1 VTGCARAARDLRNT
15 ADFASGIPGPTA
27 LSHAMLAEMRTAAA
41 ILGAAVL
48 LALGARRTQAED
60 AMPTTGKHTEPTE
73 HTNRLAGER
82 SPYLRQHQHNPVDWR
97 PWGAEAFA
105 EAKASQRP
113 VFLSIGYAACH
124 WCHVMAHE
132 SFESADVAAVMND
145 VFVCVKVDR
154 EERPD
159 IDDVYMSACQMT
171 TGSGGWPLTA
181 FLLPD
186 GRPFLVRT
194 YLRPDNVVQ
203 TSRQIARLWQTDR
216 ARLEGAAE
224 EIANAV
230 REHAAGPKAPAFTGS
245 DADLVREAVAQSVAS
260 FDRERGGF
268 DRAPKFPPHA
278 HLLFFLD
285 GDGAAAGPEA
295 LAMARVT
302 LDGMAAG
309 GVCDQVGGGFHRY
322 STDAEWLVPHFEKML
337 YDNALLAQA
346 YARAFAVTR
355 EPRYADVVRS
365 LLAWVEREMA
375 VAGGGYASSLDADTN
390 HEEGLTYTWTPEE
403 IRAALP
409 AEDARVVEAAYAV
422 RAGGNYVEE
431 AKGRPTGR
439 SIPHLAE
446 SLEKTAAKLGR
457 PVADVARDLA
467 RARST
472 LLAVRMKRAQ
482 PGRDDKVLT
491 AWNGLL
497 VSAFA
502 VAGTALAEPQYLE
515 RGKHL
520 ARFLLDRCRDA
531 GRLLRFPKGSGP
543 AIPAF
548 LDDHV
553 HLADGLLDLADATG
567 DATWADEARAL
578 ADTVLA
584 RFADPAGGFFS
595 SSSDHEALLSKSKDA
610 FDSPIP
616 SANATAARVFVRLSR
631 RTGPTAIAYRSA
643 ADRTI
648 ASFRGLVAR
657 APSGTMAFVRE
668 IAARAALEAAGV
680 APTIGDASVRVGPAQ
695 IEAFLDRAEARPGS
709 SVEVLLR
716 VTLAAGWHVNA
727 TGALP
732 PDLIPT
738 TLALDGKAPL
748 TLADVRFPPATR
760 GLPSG
765 GGLSV
770 PIYEGTIDVRAALAV
785 APAAAM
791 GPRRFTLVLS
801 FQPCD
806 ETSCQAPTEARIDL
820 PLRIDGKDGEPRHP
834 PLFR

>member
-1 VTGCARAARDLRNT
+1 
-15 ADFASGIPGPTA
+15 
-27 LSHAMLAEMRTAAA
+27 MRTVMALAIVGLAA
-41 ILGAAVL
+41 GTSSPS
-48 LALGARRTQAED
+48 RAED
-60 AMPTTGKHTEPTE
+60 AMPTGKKTEPTSPAQP
-73 HTNRLAGER
+73 TNRLAGER

-105 EAKASQRP
+105 EAKAKGKP

-132 SFESADVAAVMND
+132 SFESQDVAAAMND

-159 IDDVYMSACQMT
+159 IDDVYMAACQMT

-194 YLRPDNVVQ
+194 FLRPDAVVQ
-203 TSRQIARLWQTDR
+203 TSQQIARLWQTDR
-216 ARLEGAAE
+216 ARLEAAAE

-230 REHAAGPKAPAFTGS
+230 REHAASPQAPAFAGS

-268 DRAPKFPPHA
+268 DRSPKFPPHA

-285 GDGAAAGPEA
+285 GHGAAAGPEA

-309 GVCDQVGGGFHRY
+309 GVCDHVGGGFHRY

-346 YARAFAVTR
+346 YARAFEVTK
-355 EPRYADVVRS
+355 EPRYADVVRA

-409 AEDARVVEAAYAV
+409 ATDAKLFESVYAV

-431 AKGRPTGR
+431 SSGRPTGR
-439 SIPHLAE
+439 SILHLPE
-446 SLEKTAAKLGR
+446 PLEKTAARAGR
-457 PVADVARDLA
+457 PVADIARDLA
-467 RARST
+467 RARIT
-472 LLAVRMKRAQ
+472 LLDVRMKRAQ

-497 VSAFA
+497 ISAFA
-502 VAGTALAEPQYLE
+502 IAGSALSEPQFLE
-515 RGKHL
+515 RGKTL
-520 ARFLLDRCRDA
+520 ARFLLDHGRDD

-543 AIPAF
+543 AIPGF

-567 DATWADEARAL
+567 DAAWASEARVL
-578 ADTVLA
+578 ADVVLA
-584 RFADPAGGFFS
+584 RFADPAGGYFS
-595 SSSDHEALLSKSKDA
+595 SSSDHEALLSNSKDG

-616 SANATAARVFVRLSR
+616 SANATATRVFLRLSR
-631 RTGPTAIAYRSA
+631 RTAPTDAAGFAYRAA
-643 ADRTI
+643 ADRTLV
-648 ASFRGLVAR
+648 AFRGLVAR

-680 APTIGDASVRVGPAQ
+680 APTKGDVSVRAGPAQ
-695 IEAFLDRAEARPGS
+695 IEAFLDRSEARPGS
-709 SVEVLLR
+709 KVQAWLR
-716 VTLAAGWHVNA
+716 VTLDAGWHVNA
-727 TGALP
+727 TGPLP
-732 PDLIPT
+732 PELVPT
-738 TLALDGKAPL
+738 TLALDGKAPV
-748 TLADVRFPPATR
+748 TLQDVRFPPATR
-760 GLPSG
+760 TTPAPGSLP
-765 GGLSV
+765 LA
-770 PIYEGTIDVRAALAV
+770 IYEGTFDVRATLAV

-791 GPRRFTLVLS
+791 GPRKLTLVLS
-801 FQPCD
+801 LQPCN
-806 ETSCQAPTEARIDL
+806 ETSCQSPMEARIDL
-820 PLRIDGKDGEPRHP
+820 PLRIDVQDSEPRHP
-834 PLFR
+834 SLIR